1 MRETSDQELV
11 AFALAGQ
18 TAAFETLVRRHQ
30 QAVRRWLRRLGSDAA
45 LADDAA
51 QDAFV
56 RAWQR
61 LGDYR
66 GSGSFR
72 AWLYRIAYS
81 QFLQALR
88 SRRSRQALQER
99 LQQEELVQEEYPEP
113 AHEDSHAQPDME
125 RLLAILSLEER
136 ACLLLCYGEGYSHG
150 EISDLLNLPL
160 GTVKSHIRRGV
171 LRIRERFGIE
181 V

>member
-1 MRETSDQELV
+1 MKEASDQALV
-11 AFALAGQ
+11 ALALAGQ
-18 TAAFETLVRRHQ
+18 TSAFELLVRRHQ
-30 QAVRRWLRRLGSDAA
+30 LAVRRWLRRLGNDAA

-56 RAWQR
+56 HAWRQ
-61 LGDYR
+61 LAAFR
-66 GSGSFR
+66 GEGSFR
-72 AWLYRIAYS
+72 SWLYRIAYC

-99 LQQEELVQEEYPEP
+99 LQHEEDGEPLV
-113 AHEDSHAQPDME
+113 ADCHAKPDLE
-125 RLLAILSLEER
+125 RLLAILGLEER
-136 ACLLLCYGEGYSHG
+136 ACLLLSYGEGYSHA
-150 EISDLLNLPL
+150 EIGDLLDLPL
-160 GTVKSHIRRGV
+160 GTVKSHLRRGV